1 MSSFMLT
8 NSYLPTI
15 PFVMSSVSSNVT
27 DDVKVSY
34 YNKLTKEVT
43 IIFSVTG
50 SRTSSQGIYIVPS
63 QYASVGNADGVC
75 VVTKTDNSLITSKCY
90 VSGSN
95 SQIYQV
101 LTSQE
106 TLRIMGIIKYIRQ

>member
-1 MSSFMLT
+1 
-8 NSYLPTI
+8 
-15 PFVMSSVSSNVT
+15 MSSVSASVT

-50 SRTSSQGIYIVPS
+50 SRTSSQGIYIVPA
-63 QYASVGNADGVC
+63 QYAPVGNADGIC
-75 VVTKTDNSLITSKCY
+75 VVTKTDSSVIAGKCY
-90 VSGSN
+90 VSGAN
-95 SQIYQV
+95 SQVYQG
-101 LTSQE
+101 LTSQD